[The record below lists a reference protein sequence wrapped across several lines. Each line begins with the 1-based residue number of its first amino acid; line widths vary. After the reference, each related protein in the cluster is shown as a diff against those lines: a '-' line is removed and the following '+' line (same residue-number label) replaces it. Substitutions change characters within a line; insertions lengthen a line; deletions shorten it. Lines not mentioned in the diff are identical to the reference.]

1 MEILLTGYTAFLT
14 QEWIETAFPDDHV
27 LTTHTK
33 SEALLDTRVKTV
45 TLDGKQLLA
54 QINETYQFDRIVYF
68 SEYLLPH
75 GEQEG
80 ELDRLRWVLQA
91 CREREVQLLYFSGP
105 MAALTPPSGKS
116 LLANA
121 AEELCFHYAKTS
133 KIQVK
138 VFRLPYLYAVSESG
152 TEQFARLFEQMPTG
166 TVQMDEQ
173 GISVELI
180 KKANGRRSRS
190 GSCCRRCSTPPSGRW
205 ARCCKSCSPGWKCA
219 TAPTPSRRTPP
230 TTARSA
236 AGTAGSSGTVC
247 WTTCPPSTS
256 SGRPARPKKRASST
270 APWTNSARAPG
281 CSASWRY

>member
-54 QINETYQFDRIVYF
+54 QINETYQFARIVYF

-105 MAALTPPSGKS
+105 MAALTPP
-116 LLANA
+116 LRQ
-121 AEELCFHYAKTS
+121 
-133 KIQVK
+133 I
-138 VFRLPYLYAVSESG
+138 
-152 TEQFARLFEQMPTG
+152 
-166 TVQMDEQ
+166 
-173 GISVELI
+173 
-180 KKANGRRSRS
+180 
-190 GSCCRRCSTPPSGRW
+190 
-205 ARCCKSCSPGWKCA
+205 
-219 TAPTPSRRTPP
+219 
-230 TTARSA
+230 A
-236 AGTAGSSGTVC
+236 AGKRGGGALLPLCQDQQNSGQGVPAALSLRRLRERHGAV
-247 WTTCPPSTS
+247 CPPV
-256 SGRPARPKKRASST
+256 
-270 APWTNSARAPG
+270 
-281 CSASWRY
+281 

>member
-91 CREREVQLLYFSGP
+91 CPCTRQACGRTAPSWCSLVCGR
-105 MAALTPPSGKS
+105 PP
-116 LLANA
+116 
-121 AEELCFHYAKTS
+121 
-133 KIQVK
+133 
-138 VFRLPYLYAVSESG
+138 
-152 TEQFARLFEQMPTG
+152 
-166 TVQMDEQ
+166 
-173 GISVELI
+173 
-180 KKANGRRSRS
+180 RSR
-190 GSCCRRCSTPPSGRW
+190 
-205 ARCCKSCSPGWKCA
+205 
-219 TAPTPSRRTPP
+219 
-230 TTARSA
+230 
-236 AGTAGSSGTVC
+236 
-247 WTTCPPSTS
+247 
-256 SGRPARPKKRASST
+256 
-270 APWTNSARAPG
+270 
-281 CSASWRY
+281 